1 MDIRTKGLN
10 HLCFPTYYR
19 GPFVAS
25 NIANMYCTELLSYRT
40 QELPL
45 GSASPVLGVMR
56 EGLNHLCFPTYYRGP
71 FVASNIA
78 NLPLDLRSILAM
90 TVPVVAGPL
99 AGHANSLSAPLQRPI
114 RSASKY
120 CESTTHPVYHAKITV
135 STKNFPRSEGRKCG
149 VKGLDQWRGLMV
161 WSRSWFRTT
170 GKGRERVRV

>member
-25 NIANMYCTELLSYRT
+25 NIAT
-40 QELPL
+40 QKLPL

-78 NLPLDLRSILAM
+78 NIYCTECIIGIIDNAGTPSRLRFARTRRDEGDVRGRLA
-90 TVPVVAGPL
+90 TTEA
-99 AGHANSLSAPLQRPI
+99 LSYILQRPI
-114 RSASKY
+114 CSVQILRIYDAHSL
-120 CESTTHPVYHAKITV
+120 
-135 STKNFPRSEGRKCG
+135 PRKDNRF
-149 VKGLDQWRGLMV
+149 DQELP
-161 WSRSWFRTT
+161 SISSQSSP
-170 GKGRERVRV
+170 